1 MSEIQ
6 GNHDASVGI
15 ADALWTRRDIPP
27 NAPFVRTLQQ
37 RYGARAQ
44 ALDFGDP
51 SAAATINA
59 WTKAHTL
66 GLIDR
71 IVDRTASSDF
81 LYLTNAL
88 SFKGTWMLPFKKS
101 ETHPMPFTNANGS
114 KRTVQ
119 MMSRAA
125 DYAIYDAPTFSA
137 LRLPYGQ
144 GGFAAYIL
152 LPHNNNVASLL
163 QSLTAAGLDTI
174 ARNAQ
179 QTYVAVSMPRFTARF
194 SASLIPVLRSMGMG
208 IAFSGRADFS
218 AIHAAPPALAISS
231 VNHAAYVRV
240 DEQVTTAA
248 AATSVGISM
257 LAIRQPQRTFVVDRP
272 FVLALR
278 DERTGALLFIGV
290 IRTLSTPNQ

>member
-1 MSEIQ
+1 
-6 GNHDASVGI
+6 
-15 ADALWTRRDIPP
+15 
-27 NAPFVRTLQQ
+27 
-37 RYGARAQ
+37 
-44 ALDFGDP
+44 
-51 SAAATINA
+51 
-59 WTKAHTL
+59 
-66 GLIDR
+66 
-71 IVDRTASSDF
+71 
-81 LYLTNAL
+81 
-88 SFKGTWMLPFKKS
+88 
-101 ETHPMPFTNANGS
+101 
-114 KRTVQ
+114 

-125 DYAIYDAPTFSA
+125 NYAIYDAPTFSA

-240 DEQVTTAA
+240 DEQGTTAA